1 MFPVAMFSQLTVLY
15 FFDGVVDVIWKGE
28 HMVMEVVMLKM
39 EAEEVTGMEDDRSDK
54 NMGGNDMDNNKT
66 VDTPRCVSGE
76 GKCCSMQKSR
86 PPVRPK
92 MRSSSGGGRT
102 SFPTMLAL

>member
-1 MFPVAMFSQLTVLY
+1 
-15 FFDGVVDVIWKGE
+15 
-28 HMVMEVVMLKM
+28 MVMEVVMLKM
-39 EAEEVTGMEDDRSDK
+39 EAEEVTGMEDDRSDA

-66 VDTPRCVSGE
+66 EDITRYVFGE
-76 GKCCSMQKSR
+76 GKCCSMKKSR

>member
-1 MFPVAMFSQLTVLY
+1 
-15 FFDGVVDVIWKGE
+15 
-28 HMVMEVVMLKM
+28 MVMEVVMLKI
-39 EAEEVTGMEDDRSDK
+39 EAKEVTGMEDDRSDT
-54 NMGGNDMDNNKT
+54 NMSGNDMDNNKT
-66 VDTPRCVSGE
+66 EEITRYVLEE
-76 GKCCSMQKSR
+76 GKCCSMQSR

>member
-1 MFPVAMFSQLTVLY
+1 
-15 FFDGVVDVIWKGE
+15 
-28 HMVMEVVMLKM
+28 MVMEVVMLKM

-66 VDTPRCVSGE
+66 EDITRYVLGVQ

>member
-1 MFPVAMFSQLTVLY
+1 
-15 FFDGVVDVIWKGE
+15 
-28 HMVMEVVMLKM
+28 MVMEVVMLKM
-39 EAEEVTGMEDDRSDK
+39 EAEEVTGMEDDRLDT

-66 VDTPRCVSGE
+66 EETRYVLGE